1 MKNFGIEEIK
11 NIIPHR
17 DPFLFLDEIIELTPG
32 ETVSA
37 KKVVKK
43 DEFWVRGHFPSF
55 AVCPGVIAIEM
66 LAQAGAVCILALPQ
80 NKGRVALFAGINKA
94 RFKKQIFPGDEVILN
109 VNIVKMIGDIGVGKA
124 QALVDG
130 KIAVLAEIMFALKD
144 YAKEQC

>member
-1 MKNFGIEEIK
+1 
-11 NIIPHR
+11 
-17 DPFLFLDEIIELTPG
+17 
-32 ETVSA
+32 
-37 KKVVKK
+37 
-43 DEFWVRGHFPSF
+43 
-55 AVCPGVIAIEM
+55 M